1 MALEIVAFSLLC
13 IYHKQV
19 CTLFENLQKCLV
31 FFSNNKIIFDFQIF
45 EFFKRFKTCYIFYD
59 LNTLCSGS
67 SSTGIM
73 RFAFKLVGG
82 TALVFPGFQLW
93 GAKLENPF
101 FFSTALYQ
109 SLFHKPFSCPLSFT
123 LDVITVISQGSAN
136 KTLYF
141 SVLLSGFFLVLKG
154 KRPFFFFNVNAVVRL
169 RRQGLSW
176 ATTIFPA
183 CLFFRKPKSM
193 GQQKKLTF
201 FSLLQNVFSHLFPT
215 LIWPIKWMVGVACHD
230 PNWATHH
237 SWLVGWSP
245 LYNHSGLF

>member
-31 FFSNNKIIFDFQIF
+31 FSNNKIIFDFQIF

-59 LNTLCSGS
+59 FNTLCSGS

-169 RRQGLSW
+169 RRQGLS
-176 ATTIFPA
+176 
-183 CLFFRKPKSM
+183 
-193 GQQKKLTF
+193 
-201 FSLLQNVFSHLFPT
+201 
-215 LIWPIKWMVGVACHD
+215 
-230 PNWATHH
+230 
-237 SWLVGWSP
+237 
-245 LYNHSGLF
+245 

>member
-1 MALEIVAFSLLC
+1 MTSHAITKWPQPHGMTRVVGGKEIEGKNGFGDCCFLSTMYISQTSLH
-13 IYHKQV
+13 IVWKISRNV
-19 CTLFENLQKCLV
+19 S
-31 FFSNNKIIFDFQIF
+31 FFYNNKIIFDFQIF

-59 LNTLCSGS
+59 FNTLCSGS

-193 GQQKKLTF
+193 GQQKKLTVF
-201 FSLLQNVFSHLFPT
+201 FTFTERVFASLSYFDLAN
-215 LIWPIKWMVGVACHD
+215 
-230 PNWATHH
+230 
-237 SWLVGWSP
+237 
-245 LYNHSGLF
+245 

>member
-1 MALEIVAFSLLC
+1 MATATWNDESSRGKRNRRKKWLWRLLLSLYYVY
-13 IYHKQV
+13 ITNKFAH
-19 CTLFENLQKCLV
+19 CLKISRNV
-31 FFSNNKIIFDFQIF
+31 SFFSNNKIIFDFQIF

-59 LNTLCSGS
+59 FNTLCSGS

-169 RRQGLSW
+169 RRQGLS
-176 ATTIFPA
+176 
-183 CLFFRKPKSM
+183 
-193 GQQKKLTF
+193 
-201 FSLLQNVFSHLFPT
+201 
-215 LIWPIKWMVGVACHD
+215 
-230 PNWATHH
+230 
-237 SWLVGWSP
+237 
-245 LYNHSGLF
+245 

>member
-31 FFSNNKIIFDFQIF
+31 FSNNKIIFDFQIF
-45 EFFKRFKTCYIFYD
+45 EFSCQRFKTCYIFYD
-59 LNTLCSGS
+59 FNTLCSGS

-82 TALVFPGFQLW
+82 TALVFPVFQLW
-93 GAKLENPF
+93 GETGKTGKSI
-101 FFSTALYQ
+101 FSAALCQ
-109 SLFHKPFSCPLSFT
+109 TLFHQVLKRGRDKSFSCPLSFT

-169 RRQGLSW
+169 RRQGLS
-176 ATTIFPA
+176 
-183 CLFFRKPKSM
+183 
-193 GQQKKLTF
+193 
-201 FSLLQNVFSHLFPT
+201 
-215 LIWPIKWMVGVACHD
+215 
-230 PNWATHH
+230 
-237 SWLVGWSP
+237 
-245 LYNHSGLF
+245 